1 MQRKLDCGDVK
12 TRKAYLTSVIDRIE
26 VDDHVIRVFGRKDAV
41 ADAVSGR
48 NSPTANV
55 RSSVRK
61 WCAGQ
66 NKADNVYIIDLFIF

>member
-26 VDDHVIRVFGRKDAV
+26 VDDHVISVFGRKDAV

-61 WCAGQ
+61 WCARQ
-66 NKADNVYIIDLFIF
+66 DSNLQPRE